1 MLQYNI
7 ITCNPSFY
15 FIFYVQK
22 YPNCKTDDIHLSS
35 MLIIKIGD
43 RIINSYLIFRWNSV
57 REKKNKRKTDD
68 ITLLIYAI
76 IKIKE
81 NTDDISLLLYSVIM
95 VKKRKT
101 DDINFLIYAI
111 IMM

>member
-1 MLQYNI
+1 MYRNI
-7 ITCNPSFY
+7 LFAKQTTLH
-15 FIFYVQK
+15 V
-22 YPNCKTDDIHLSS
+22 SS
-35 MLIIKIGD
+35 MLILKIGD
-43 RIINSYLIFRWNSV
+43 RIINSYWIFRWNLV
-57 REKKNKRKTDD
+57 REKNKRKTDD

-81 NTDDISLLLYSVIM
+81 NTNDISLLLYSVIM